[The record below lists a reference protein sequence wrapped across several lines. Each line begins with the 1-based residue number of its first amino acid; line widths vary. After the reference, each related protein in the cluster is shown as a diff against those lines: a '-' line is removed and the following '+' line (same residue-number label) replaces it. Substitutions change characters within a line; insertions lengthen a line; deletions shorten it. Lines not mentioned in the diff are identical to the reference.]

1 MSMLPGVDTDLR
13 IGRCPAID
21 LIGAKANR
29 ILSAPGFSGEV
40 ISAGSR
46 AAYIETADG
55 EILAACRPDQC
66 PHPRSFL
73 TDLDLAGLEI
83 GLSVWFE
90 ASELRFGSG
99 ACVGLAESQVWNPSL
114 LQGST
119 SLSPAVLRTR
129 WDDLAQAS
137 IAFHEGDNL
146 GLAVPLLANR
156 FDALEMNCN
165 SPLVAAGISQVEKLI
180 PHCRRG
186 DLSRTLTMAED
197 LIGLGHGLTPSG
209 DDFVG
214 GLVFMYRQIEAAYP
228 TSGLWKGGDVPALLK
243 SSKRM
248 TSRISHTL
256 LADLL
261 EGQSHAPLHD
271 LVNDLFSDRRPFA
284 AEGHVR
290 SVSSIGH
297 GSGWDMLTGML
308 FGLLPV
314 IGRHEGYRG

>member
-1 MSMLPGVDTDLR
+1 MSMLPGVDIDLG
-13 IGRCPAID
+13 IGRCPAIS
-21 LIGAKANR
+21 LIGSKANR

-46 AAYIETADG
+46 AVYIETVDG
-55 EILAACRPDQC
+55 EILAACRPDQH

-73 TDLDLAGLEI
+73 TDFDLAGLEI
-83 GLSVWFE
+83 GLSVWLE
-90 ASELRFGSG
+90 ASELRFGNG
-99 ACVGLAESQVWNPSL
+99 ACVGLSESQVWNPRLL
-114 LQGST
+114 LQDST
-119 SLSPAVLRTR
+119 SLSLAVLRTR
-129 WDDLAQAS
+129 WDALTQAS
-137 IAFHEGDNL
+137 IAFHQGDNL
-146 GLAVPLLANR
+146 GLAVPLLTNK
-156 FDALEMNCN
+156 FDALEMNCT
-165 SPLVAAGISQVEKLI
+165 SPLVAAGLTQVEKLI

-186 DLSRTLTMAED
+186 DLSGTLMMAEN

-228 TSGLWKGGDVPALLK
+228 TSGLWEGGDVPALLK

-256 LADLL
+256 LADLV

-271 LVNDLFSDRRPFA
+271 LANDLFSDSRTFA
-284 AEGHVR
+284 AEDHVR

-297 GSGWDMLTGML
+297 SSGWDMLTGML
-308 FGLLPV
+308 AGLLPV
-314 IGRHEGYRG
+314 TNRDED